1 MTTWQWHQ
9 QQQSCASKRS
19 RVPRRIEQ
27 RAAPCMSHPTKSH
40 GRAWGREEGG
50 VRRERCGG
58 GGGGCSGGDDDRDG
72 NVGLRCEGGRGL
84 GWWRW
89 WIELVCPL
97 SFAVHLSNFLSVCL
111 PVSVFPV
118 SLCLSLCLS
127 FCLSFCLSV
136 SVCLCLSLPLSPSLL
151 SVCLDFSLS
160 VCLPLSLA
168 TSVSLSRSLYL
179 YLSPPPLSLSHY
191 LYPVS
196 KRNPW
201 QTWAADA
208 EVNFFVCYSVCLSR
222 KPHGIGFRMSAC
234 VCGV

>member
-1 MTTWQWHQ
+1 MTTWQCH

-84 GWWRW
+84 GWWWRW

-97 SFAVHLSNFLSVCL
+97 SFAVHLSNFLSVSL

-127 FCLSFCLSV
+127 FCLVV

-151 SVCLDFSLS
+151 SVCLSVLISLS
-160 VCLPLSLA
+160 LFACLYLWLPLSLCLG
-168 TSVSLSRSLYL
+168 LSIFI
-179 YLSPPPLSLSHY
+179 SPPPPPPLSHY